1 MRLLGLTV
9 SIITLAPTMKKNTVY
24 LCIGGNLGER
34 EANLEETREFLEF
47 NFGDVVETSSVY
59 ESEGWE
65 MENVPA
71 FLNQVVKIETE
82 LTPLELLQEIAELE
96 EFYGRERKSGIYL
109 SREMDV
115 DVLLYN
121 DEIIV
126 TENLIVPHPKMHL
139 RKFVLVPLNE
149 IGQEFIHPVFKK
161 TVGQLLIELEATEGI
176 KQILVR
182 KLS

>member
-1 MRLLGLTV
+1 
-9 SIITLAPTMKKNTVY
+9 MKKNTVY

-126 TENLIVPHPKMHL
+126 TENLIVPHPKMAL
-139 RKFVLVPLNE
+139 RRFVLEPLNE
-149 IGQEFIHPVFKK
+149 IAPDLVHPMLKK
-161 TVGQLLIELEATEGI
+161 TIAELLKDCEDKSVLKKI
-176 KQILVR
+176 KA
-182 KLS
+182 

>member
-1 MRLLGLTV
+1 MGLTA
-9 SIITLAPTMKKNTVY
+9 SIITLAPTMKKNIVY

-34 EANLEETREFLEF
+34 EANMEETREFLEF
-47 NFGDVVETSSVY
+47 NFGDVLETSSVY

-121 DEIIV
+121 DEIV
-126 TENLIVPHPKMHL
+126 ETEKLIVPHPKMAM
-139 RKFVLVPLNE
+139 RRFVLEPLNE
-149 IGQEFIHPVFKK
+149 IAPDLVHPMLKK
-161 TVGQLLIELEATEGI
+161 TIAELLRDCEDKSVLKKI
-176 KQILVR
+176 KA
-182 KLS
+182 

>member
-1 MRLLGLTV
+1 
-9 SIITLAPTMKKNTVY
+9 MKKNTVY

-96 EFYGRERKSGIYL
+96 EFYGRERKTGIYL

-121 DEIIV
+121 DEIV
-126 TENLIVPHPKMHL
+126 ETEKLIVPHPKMAM
-139 RKFVLVPLNE
+139 RRFVLEPLNE
-149 IGQEFIHPVFKK
+149 IAPDLVHPMLKK
-161 TVGQLLIELEATEGI
+161 TIAELLKDCEDKSVLKKI
-176 KQILVR
+176 KA
-182 KLS
+182 